1 MYMKIKKINCL
12 PLSQIYQ
19 LDQSITGIPSNNENP
34 DCKSFQVQPN
44 PPPPQISDVN
54 GQTYTQSRRLIK
66 NRAI

>member
-34 DCKSFQVQPN
+34 DCKSSQVQP
-44 PPPPQISDVN
+44 PPPFRSDVN

>member
-1 MYMKIKKINCL
+1 MYMKIKKINCQ

-19 LDQSITGIPSNNENP
+19 LDQSKTGIPSNNENP

-44 PPPPQISDVN
+44 PPPLSDVN
-54 GQTYTQSRRLIK
+54 GQTYSQSTRLIK